1 MQNTFKLYLH
11 YIKISIRSQM
21 QYKAS
26 FIMMAIGNFIIV
38 GIEFLTIWALF
49 ARFGNLRGWS
59 MPEVALLYGIA
70 DVSFSV
76 VEAFARGFDTFP
88 EMVKSGDFDRFLL
101 RPRSTAL
108 QVIGRDL
115 PLMRSGRFLQGL
127 IVLIWGVTALTI
139 KWTVIKTA
147 ILLSA
152 IAGGFC
158 IFTGI
163 FILQATMS
171 FWTIES
177 LEIVNTVTYG
187 GVEATRY
194 PLSIYRTWFQRFFTF
209 IIPLAAINYFPVL
222 AILGRS
228 DPLGMPDVFHY
239 TSPII
244 GLLFLLISLR
254 IWRFGVRHYCSTGS

>member
-1 MQNTFKLYLH
+1 MVESSKLYLH
-11 YIKISIRSQM
+11 YIKVAIRSQM

-26 FIMMAIGNFIIV
+26 FIMMGIGTFVIV
-38 GIEFLTIWALF
+38 GIEFISIWAMF
-49 ARFGNLRGWS
+49 ARFGNLKGWS
-59 MPEVALLYGIA
+59 LPEVALLYGIA
-70 DVSFSV
+70 DVSFSI
-76 VEAFARGFDTFP
+76 VEGFARGFDTFP

-115 PLMRSGRFLQGL
+115 QLMRSGRFLQGF
-127 IVLIWGVTALTI
+127 IILIWAVTALTI
-139 KWTVIKTA
+139 KWTVMKVA
-147 ILLSA
+147 ILISA
-152 IAGGFC
+152 ITGGFC

-163 FILQATMS
+163 FIQHATLS

-209 IIPLAAINYFPVL
+209 IIPLAAINYYPVL
-222 AILGRS
+222 AILGRN
-228 DPLGMPDVFHY
+228 DPLGMPGVYHY
-239 TSPII
+239 ISPII
-244 GLLFLLISLR
+244 GLIFLLISLR